1 MKSAFAHGGLSLLT
15 GGVALF
21 GAFASH
27 SWAQEVLPFPPKPS
41 GSIAGRTIQESIY
54 SPLPPQSHLPK
65 NAPNIIIVLIDDVG
79 PAQTDTYGGEIHT
92 PTLSRIAQEGISYN
106 RFHTTAMCSPTR
118 AAFLT
123 GRNHQHVSAGQ
134 IAELAN
140 DWDGYSGIQP
150 KTSAMVAEVLK
161 DYGYSTGAWGK
172 WHNTPAEQTT
182 AAGPF
187 DYWPTGYG
195 FEYFY
200 GFLGGEASQYE
211 PNLVRNTATV
221 HPPKTS
227 GGHDY
232 YHLSEDL
239 ADDAIGWLQNHKA
252 FAPDKPFFMYW
263 ASGASHGPHQ
273 IMKEWADKYKGKFD
287 DGWDKYRERVF
298 SRQKAMGYIPQNAQ
312 LTPRPDTLPSWD
324 SIPESER
331 PFQRRLMEL
340 FAGMTEHVDAQV
352 GRIVDEVDRLGYGD
366 NTIIFYVWGDNGSSA
381 EGQAGT
387 ISELLAQ
394 NGIPTTVDQHIKA
407 LNELG
412 GLDVLGSP
420 KTENMYNA
428 GWAWAGS
435 TPYKSTKLIAA
446 HFGGT
451 RNPLAIRWPARIK
464 PNATPHSQFL
474 HVNDV
479 VPTIYDIVGI
489 TPPHVVNGFTQTPF
503 DGVSFAGTFNDAKA
517 KEVKH
522 TQYFEIMGSRGIY
535 HDGWFAGA
543 VGPRL
548 PWVPGLPK
556 GFLDD
561 KRQLAWSPDNDKWEL
576 YNLDEDWTQANDLA
590 DKMPDKLAQMKE
602 IFTMEFARNNGFPVG
617 GALFIPVVR
626 PDLRIS
632 NSL

>member
-54 SPLPPQSHLPK
+54 SPLPPQGHLPK

-331 PFQRRLMEL
+331 PFQRRLVEL